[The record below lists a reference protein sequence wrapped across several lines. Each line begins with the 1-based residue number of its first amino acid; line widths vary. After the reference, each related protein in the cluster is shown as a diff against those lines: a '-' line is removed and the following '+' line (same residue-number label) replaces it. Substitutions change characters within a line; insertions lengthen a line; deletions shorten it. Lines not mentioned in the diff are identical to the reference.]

1 MERKKFRKKINLT
14 KRIWDMKLKITI
26 LYTLT
31 LAILLCSIITESS
44 FSQHIIGQETVNKV
58 TQRVESGKKG
68 RDASFMMKRED
79 LKPGGF
85 YLFKFSIRGD
95 YKPELEVTFDK
106 ANYEEGDEITMT
118 IERKTANRR
127 VVTHPIT
134 GEKIDEGIA
143 FDKIPVK
150 INAPRGV
157 EYQGAEPLDDKTI
170 WLNEGESIIVKTIW
184 IEGRSSN
191 SYAITVFAGNIH
203 FGESRRYVL
212 VKKQQSDSVIVQRQ

>member
-1 MERKKFRKKINLT
+1 
-14 KRIWDMKLKITI
+14 MKLKITI

-68 RDASFMMKRED
+68 RNASFMMDRED

-85 YLFKFSIRGD
+85 YLFKLSVRGE

-191 SYAITVFAGNIH
+191 SYAITVFAGNIN

-212 VKKQQSDSVIVQRQ
+212 VKQQSSD